1 MMLLILENVLETK
14 EISWGLDAMIRPKL
28 LVKKRYK
35 FLNMVSWNHVVW
47 SCIILL
53 MYGNKKGK

>member
-1 MMLLILENVLETK
+1 MLLILENVLETK

-35 FLNMVSWNHVVW
+35 FLNMVS
-47 SCIILL
+47 
-53 MYGNKKGK
+53 

>member
-1 MMLLILENVLETK
+1 
-14 EISWGLDAMIRPKL
+14 MIRPKL

-47 SCIILL
+47 SYIILL